1 MSDKV
6 DEEILGADDVEAALQ
21 QWNSQWFEPPKPKP
35 KPNSDDPWRGCPQQ
49 PSPLVSFNSMMN
61 QSDFQE
67 LQAKIARANP
77 PGAQYQINPCGKVLV
92 RGREIFDGRA
102 RYLAYRNLQLKPPM
116 EFINSKCSDRDM
128 LIKMVHLNIRYR
140 QWTAST
146 QQAFFDQAS
155 AVIAKLTNPLKA
167 INQQR

>member
-1 MSDKV
+1 MMSDKV
-6 DEEILGADDVEAALQ
+6 DEEILGADDVDAALQ
-21 QWNSQWFEPPKPKP
+21 QWNSQWFEPPKPKL
-35 KPNSDDPWRGCPQQ
+35 KPDDPWSGYPQR
-49 PSPLVSFNSMMN
+49 PSPLVSFNPIMN
-61 QSDFQE
+61 ESDFQE

-146 QQAFFDQAS
+146 QKAFLDHAS
-155 AVIAKLTNPLKA
+155 VVMEKLANPLKG
-167 INQQR
+167 IDPQR